1 MLQPSEPVIVALRQ
15 ELVELKGVL
24 KEIQD
29 NMAAMNSSIQDAFE
43 GMARGTGMS
52 LRVLDA
58 RIDDLETRVSILEPL
73 SLQDV
78 VDSRIQEQLA
88 LASSK

>member
-1 MLQPSEPVIVALRQ
+1 MIQPSEPVIVALRQ

-52 LRVLDA
+52 LKFLDA
-58 RIDDLETRVSILEPL
+58 RVDDLEMRLTESELP
-73 SLQDV
+73 
-78 VDSRIQEQLA
+78 
-88 LASSK
+88 LASSKLPVVE

>member
-1 MLQPSEPVIVALRQ
+1 MIQPNEPVIVALRQ
-15 ELVELKGVL
+15 ELVELKKAVDDIRKDVETL
-24 KEIQD
+24 
-29 NMAAMNSSIQDAFE
+29 NSSIQDAFE